1 MRAVCFA
8 ACAVTLPFVSAL
20 AQSGAHSAR
29 LVGVVGDSLSAAP
42 LRGAEVVVSG
52 LARSVT
58 TDSLGRFTIDSL
70 TPGTYQVG
78 VFHPLLENLGITL
91 ATQPFVVGADSAAVV
106 SLGVPSVPTLVR
118 RYCGAG
124 VTADAP
130 AVVAGR
136 ILEADTDIPV
146 AGAKV
151 SLAWA
156 DVTVTKEAGVTRT
169 PHVRQVE
176 TDVSG
181 FFRICGIP
189 SSLSDATLQATR
201 AGMSTPEAPVEIVN
215 SLLFYQSL
223 AFGPAGSAARAVG
236 TVSGRV
242 EGVDAR
248 PIVGARIEVL
258 RSGVAAVSRED
269 GSFTLG
275 GVATGTQLL
284 IARQLGF
291 DVLRTPVNVTS
302 REPTTVT
309 LTLGRVVN
317 VMDPVLVV
325 ARANYTLERSGF
337 SSRKRSGNGYY
348 FNREDIDRRQPNY
361 ITNMLVNIP
370 EMTVVQARG
379 GAVVQRRRR
388 VIGGA
393 PSCTRLYVDGF
404 EWRNLGPGD
413 LDAIN
418 PADVIG
424 LEVYPGQVVPIQ
436 FRDPLD
442 RGCVTLVVW
451 TQMRGKKK

>member
-1 MRAVCFA
+1 MRAVFLA
-8 ACAVTLPFVSAL
+8 ACAVALPFVSAL
-20 AQSGAHSAR
+20 AQSAPRAAR
-29 LVGVVGDSLSAAP
+29 IVGVVADSVSAAP
-42 LRGAEVVVSG
+42 LRGAEVVVTG
-52 LARSVT
+52 MARSVT

-78 VFHPLLENLGITL
+78 VFHPLLESLGVTL
-91 ATQPFVVGADSAAVV
+91 ATQPFVVGADSAAIVN
-106 SLGVPSVPTLVR
+106 LGVPSVPTLVR
-118 RYCGAG
+118 RYCGTGA
-124 VTADAP
+124 TSDAP
-130 AVVAGR
+130 GVVAGR

-151 SLAWA
+151 TLAWA

-169 PHVRQVE
+169 PHVRQTE
-176 TDVSG
+176 TDASG
-181 FFRICGIP
+181 FFRICQVP

-201 AGMSTPEAPVEIVN
+201 AGMSTPEVPVEITN

-223 AFGPAGSAARAVG
+223 AFGPAGVAARAVG

-242 EGVDAR
+242 EGPDAR
-248 PIVGARIEVL
+248 PIAGARLEIL

-275 GVATGTQLL
+275 GVAPGTQLL

-291 DVLRTPVNVTS
+291 DVVRTPINVTS
-302 REPTTVT
+302 REPTIVT
-309 LTLGRVVN
+309 LTLGRAIN

-325 ARANYTLERSGF
+325 ARANYALERSGF
-337 SSRKRSGNGYY
+337 NARKRSGSGYY
-348 FNREDIDRRQPNY
+348 FSREEIERRQPNH

-370 EMTVVQARG
+370 EMTVAQARG

-424 LEVYPGQVVPIQ
+424 LEVYPGQVVPAQ
-436 FRDPLD
+436 FRDTFD
-442 RGCVTLVVW
+442 RACVTLVVW
-451 TQMRGKKK
+451 TQMRGKK

>member
-1 MRAVCFA
+1 MRAACFA

-20 AQSGAHSAR
+20 AQSGGRSAR
-29 LVGVVGDSLSAAP
+29 IVGVIGDSLSATP
-42 LRGAEVVVSG
+42 LRGAEVVVTGS
-52 LARSVT
+52 ARSAT

-78 VFHPLLENLGITL
+78 VFHPLLESLGITL
-91 ATQPFVVGADSAAVV
+91 ATQPFTVGNDSAAIVN
-106 SLGVPSVPTLVR
+106 LGVPSVPTLVR
-118 RYCGAG
+118 RYCGPGGAPD
-124 VTADAP
+124 VP

-146 AGAKV
+146 ADAKV

-169 PHVRQVE
+169 PHVRQTE
-176 TDVSG
+176 TDASG
-181 FFRICGIP
+181 FFRICQVP
-189 SSLSDATLQATR
+189 SSLSEATIQATR
-201 AGMSTPEAPVEIVN
+201 AGMSTPEVPVEINN

-223 AFGPAGSAARAVG
+223 AFGPGTSAAQAVG

-242 EGVDAR
+242 EGADAR
-248 PIVGARIEVL
+248 PIAGARIEVL

-291 DVLRTPVNVTS
+291 DVLRTPINVTS
-302 REPTTVT
+302 REPTIVN
-309 LTLGRVVN
+309 LTLGRAIN

-337 SSRKRSGNGYY
+337 NSRKRSGTGYY
-348 FNREDIDRRQPNY
+348 FNREDIEKRQPNY
-361 ITNMLVNIP
+361 ITNLLVNIP
-370 EMTVVQARG
+370 EMTVAQSRG
-379 GAVVQRRRR
+379 GSVVQRRRR

-413 LDAIN
+413 LDVIN
-418 PADVIG
+418 PEDVIG
-424 LEVYPGQVVPIQ
+424 LEVYPGQVVPAQ
-436 FRDPLD
+436 FRDPFD

>member
-1 MRAVCFA
+1 MRAAGIA
-8 ACAVTLPFVSAL
+8 ACAVTLPFVTAL
-20 AQSGAHSAR
+20 AQSGARSAR
-29 LVGVVGDSLSAAP
+29 IVGVVGDSLSAAP
-42 LRGAEVVVSG
+42 LRGAEVVVTG

-78 VFHPLLENLGITL
+78 VFHPLLESLGITL
-91 ATQPFVVGADSAAVV
+91 ATQPFAVGADSAAIVN
-106 SLGVPSVPTLVR
+106 LGVPSVPTLVR
-118 RYCGAG
+118 RYCGAR
-124 VTADAP
+124 VTSDAP

-136 ILEADTDIPV
+136 ILEADTDMPV

-156 DVTVTKEAGVTRT
+156 DVAVTREAGVTRT
-169 PHVRQVE
+169 PHLRQEE
-176 TDVSG
+176 TDASG

-201 AGMSTPEAPVEIVN
+201 AGTSTPEVPIDVDN

-242 EGVDAR
+242 EGTDSR
-248 PIVGARIEVL
+248 PIAGARIEVL
-258 RSGVAAVSRED
+258 RSAVTAVSRED

-291 DVLRTPVNVTS
+291 DVVRTPISVTS
-302 REPTTVT
+302 REPTIVTVT
-309 LTLGRVVN
+309 LGRAIN

-337 SSRKRSGNGYY
+337 NARKRSGNGYY
-348 FNREDIDRRQPNY
+348 FNREDIERRQPNY
-361 ITNMLVNIP
+361 ITNMLQNIP
-370 EMTVVQARG
+370 EMTVRQSRG
-379 GAVVQRRRR
+379 GTEVQRRRR
-388 VIGGA
+388 VIGGGA
-393 PSCTRLYVDGF
+393 PCTRLYVDGF
-404 EWRNLGPGD
+404 EWRNLMPGD
-413 LDAIN
+413 LDMIN
-418 PADVIG
+418 PGDVIG
-424 LEVYPGQVVPIQ
+424 LEVYPGQAVPVQ
-436 FRDPLD
+436 FRDTFD